1 MSITKVNS
9 HSTELSHFKSF
20 ITHDI
25 IYTNGKFFL
34 VTIGVEKLEMDI
46 HRCGP
51 QLHASTQ
58 KGNKNTNEINILSWP
73 LFSFE
78 NNKWDED

>member
-1 MSITKVNS
+1 MSVTKVNS
-9 HSTELSHFKSF
+9 HSNELSHFKTF

-25 IYTNGKFFL
+25 IYTNGNFFF

-51 QLHASTQ
+51 QLHANTQ
-58 KGNKNTNEINILSWP
+58 KGNKNANAINTLS
-73 LFSFE
+73 
-78 NNKWDED
+78 